1 MRTTERSK
9 MVFVLLIVMAM
20 VLAACGDSSS
30 DTTTTAAAGDDE
42 PTATTSAPTETT
54 EAMTEET
61 DAPMAE
67 GEPIIIGSTLA
78 LTGFLSPTAAIHKVA
93 GELFVEQLNESGG
106 LLGRP
111 VEWVVLD
118 DESVPDQAAALYE
131 RLITEDEVD
140 LLVGPYGTGTIT
152 AGMAVAQRYGYVF
165 PQHTGSL
172 TYACNYECQFPA
184 WPTGR
189 YPNLTTPNLVY
200 DALESTGTPPET
212 IGFVI
217 NQVPGTVFVAQGY
230 ADGEGD
236 DLTGAVQIA
245 EERGYE
251 VVLDVQ
257 FPSNISDWG
266 PIAAQVRDADPDFLY
281 VGALGVDGPN
291 LIAAMDALDYRPGG
305 MFFQWPAPGPLLGAD
320 AEGAMS
326 VTAFEP
332 HPPFTDNAKYAAV
345 AEAFSEAA
353 AEAGIPYTAMET
365 QASASWAAWEILVN
379 GVEGAGSLD
388 NGAVCDYLV
397 NNEIETI
404 FGGVDFDADQS
415 NYYGDLSFV
424 KQIQD
429 GDWWVVYPEEFA
441 APGRSVQYSPGG

>member
-1 MRTTERSK
+1 MRTSERNR
-9 MVFVLLIVMAM
+9 FGLVLAIIMAM
-20 VLAACGDSSS
+20 VLAACGDSASEDTDAG
-30 DTTTTAAAGDDE
+30 DTTE
-42 PTATTSAPTETT
+42 TTSGPTETT
-54 EAMTEET
+54 TATTEAPSG
-61 DAPMAE
+61 D
-67 GEPIIIGSTLA
+67 PIVIGSTLA
-78 LTGFLSPTAAIHKVA
+78 LTGFLSPTAAIHRVA
-93 GELFVEQLNESGG
+93 GELFVEQLNENGG

-111 VEWVVLD
+111 VEWLVLD
-118 DESVPDQAAALYE
+118 DESAPDQAAALYE

-140 LLVGPYGTGTIT
+140 LIIGPYGTGTIT

-172 TYACNYECQFPA
+172 TYAFDYECQFPA

-189 YPNLTTPNLVY
+189 YPNLTNPNLVY

-217 NQVPGTVFVAQGY
+217 NQFPGTVFVAYGY

-291 LIAAMDALDYRPGG
+291 LIAAMDALDYRPDG
-305 MFFQWPAPGPLLGAD
+305 MFFQWPAPGPLLGANAD
-320 AEGAMS
+320 GAMS
-326 VTAFEP
+326 VTAFEA
-332 HPPFTDNAKYAAV
+332 HEPFTDDPEYAAV

-365 QASASWAAWEILVN
+365 QASASWAAWEILIN

-388 NGAVCDYLV
+388 NGDVCDYLV
-397 NNEIETI
+397 NNEINTI
-404 FGGVDFDADQS
+404 FGAVDFDADQS

-441 APGRSVQYSPGG
+441 APGRSIQYSPGE